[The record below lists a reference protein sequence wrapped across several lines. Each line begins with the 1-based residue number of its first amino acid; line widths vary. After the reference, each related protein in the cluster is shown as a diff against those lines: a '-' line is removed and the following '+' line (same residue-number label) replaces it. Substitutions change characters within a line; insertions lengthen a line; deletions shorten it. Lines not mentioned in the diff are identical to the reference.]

1 MFVPI
6 TPEELI
12 ADLAACYGYTVP
24 LDYAMNYI
32 EMNGYATVDDFHLW
46 LQSIGVA

>member
-12 ADLAACYGYTVP
+12 ADLVACYGYTVP

-32 EMNGYATVDDFHLW
+32 EMNEYATVDDFNLW
-46 LQSIGVA
+46 LQSLDG